1 MSDTAAARE
10 RMYERAR
17 KSGFSREE
25 ARDRSDRAVAE
36 AARKID
42 AGQSPPPK

>member
-1 MSDTAAARE
+1 MSDIAAARE

-17 KSGFSREE
+17 KSGFAPDE
-25 ARDRSDRAVAE
+25 ARIRSERAVAE

-42 AGQSPPPK
+42 AGHTPPK

>member
-1 MSDTAAARE
+1 MSDTAAARD

-17 KSGFSREE
+17 KSGFAPDE
-25 ARDRSDRAVAE
+25 ARSRSERAVAE

>member
-17 KSGFSREE
+17 KSGFPPDE
-25 ARDRSDRAVAE
+25 ARARSDRAVAE

-42 AGQSPPPK
+42 AGRPPPK